1 MSQVTFMYILQ
12 VRYLALL
19 TREKIKD
26 IMVFSRDDALAAG
39 IPSNSVSILTFAE
52 AISTLKALDSKQF
65 FPQGYFVVN
74 WYPLLASPDNY
85 ELILQDVRSKV
96 SVTKD
101 QQGKVI
107 ALSFLTFFQNHIG
120 FSLNLDFYG
129 KVSGNIKL
137 HIAKAFQYTYDNMM
151 SKNSDFQVSIFLGE
165 HKESERQDIMDY
177 LHNKLSLPYS
187 TSFIHGDQIV
197 ARSKWAYFKSKV

>member
-1 MSQVTFMYILQ
+1 M
-12 VRYLALL
+12 RYLALL

-26 IMVFSRDDALAAG
+26 IMVFFRYDALAAG
-39 IPSNSVSILTFAE
+39 IPSNSVSTLTSAE
-52 AISTLKALDSKQF
+52 AIDTLNALDSKQF

-74 WYPLLASPDNY
+74 WYPLLPSPDNY

-107 ALSFLTFFQNHIG
+107 ALSFLTFIQNHLG
-120 FSLNLDFYG
+120 FSLNIDFYG
-129 KVSGNIKL
+129 KVSGHIKL
-137 HIAKAFQYTYDNMM
+137 HIAKAFKYTYDNMM
-151 SKNSDFQVSIFLGE
+151 GKNSDFQVSIFLGE

-187 TSFIHGDQIV
+187 TCFIHGDQIV